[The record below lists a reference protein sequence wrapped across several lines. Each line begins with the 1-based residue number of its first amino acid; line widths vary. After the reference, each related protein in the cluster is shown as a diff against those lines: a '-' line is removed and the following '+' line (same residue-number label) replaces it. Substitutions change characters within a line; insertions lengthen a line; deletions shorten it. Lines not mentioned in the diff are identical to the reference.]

1 MPTKKNNSIIYI
13 IAAILGGYVLV
24 KKVLPKLLL
33 TMEKPKYPDYL
44 TPNFKWVEFES
55 RDGAKMPDAVKQQII
70 KVAQQLEVLRAAI
83 GKPININSGYRSPAH
98 NAAVGG
104 VTNSFHKLGMA
115 ADIRVNGMTPKQVH
129 SKIEELIA
137 AGKMTQGGLGL
148 YPTFVHYDIQ
158 GKKRR
163 WYES

>member
-1 MPTKKNNSIIYI
+1 MPTKKENNFLYI
-13 IAAILGGYVLV
+13 ALAIAGGYLLV
-24 KKVLPKLLL
+24 KHVLPKFLL

-44 TPNFKWVEFES
+44 TPNFKWSEFES
-55 RDGAKMPDAVKQQII
+55 RDGAPMPDEVKQQII
-70 KVAQQLEVLRAAI
+70 KVAQQLEILRAAL

-115 ADIRVNGMTPKQVH
+115 ADMRVKGLTPKQLH
-129 SKIEELIA
+129 NKIEELIA